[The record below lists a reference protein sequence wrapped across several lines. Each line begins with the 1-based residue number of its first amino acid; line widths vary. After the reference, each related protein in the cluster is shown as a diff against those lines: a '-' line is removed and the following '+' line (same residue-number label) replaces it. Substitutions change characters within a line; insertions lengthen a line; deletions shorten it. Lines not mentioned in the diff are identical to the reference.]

1 MCVCLPTVCLATKM
15 ASVTFLRKGGRNT
28 HYAQEVGHRS
38 HSGDT
43 AMGKLICS
51 RCKQVFEQPS
61 DGRCP
66 QCYAEGHEI
75 YDFKNSDEVLKR
87 EIPRVLEQRRKAGL
101 EGLVEGLEA
110 VIINTEPDRQRA
122 AVEELL
128 HTTGFQCVDAFEDA
142 HYRSCVLQAGGSADF
157 VIRSR
162 KEESNPFAPFNRFPR
177 SEHLPDTRLE
187 TLVFATPDIERYVTI
202 QKEQGVQFLT
212 EEILHADSF
221 STIQTAPSRYTGNSI
236 GFAEWHG
243 PRRCYRTHD
252 SRPLDWRFEKKTSK
266 ESLDNI
272 SALDHAATRVRAED
286 RDAAILE
293 FMELTNY
300 HFDFAIYVKLFNS
313 ITNVARLSAQ
323 DFAMVF
329 TSGISSY
336 VSDETSGPTEKF
348 IHNYG
353 TRVHHMAFRT
363 ENIEDTISSLRDDGQ
378 AFLID
383 LVGSPQEGLKQTFT
397 TASQHTL
404 LVNEYIYRYGDF
416 DGFFTRSNVTLLT
429 GATGKQ

>member
-1 MCVCLPTVCLATKM
+1 
-15 ASVTFLRKGGRNT
+15 
-28 HYAQEVGHRS
+28 
-38 HSGDT
+38 
-43 AMGKLICS
+43 MGKLICS
-51 RCKQVFEQPS
+51 QCKQVFEQPS

-66 QCYAEGHEI
+66 QCHAEGHEV
-75 YDFKNSDEVLKR
+75 YDFGDSEEILKR
-87 EIPRVLEQRRKAGL
+87 EIPRVLEQRSRVGL
-101 EGLVEGLEA
+101 EGLVGGLEA
-110 VIINTEPDRQRA
+110 VIINIEPDRQRA

-142 HYRSCVLQAGGSADF
+142 YYRTCVLQVEGSADLI
-157 VIRSR
+157 IRSR
-162 KEESNPFAPFNRFPR
+162 KEEKNPFAPFNRFPK
-177 SEHLPDTRLE
+177 SQHLPATRLE
-187 TLVFATPDIERYVTI
+187 TVVFATPDIERYVTI
-202 QKEQGVQFLT
+202 QKEQGVQFLA
-212 EEILHADSF
+212 EDILHAGPF
-221 STIQTAPSRYTGNSI
+221 STIQTSPSRYTGNSI
-236 GFAEWHG
+236 GFIEWHG
-243 PRRCYRTHD
+243 ARGRYR
-252 SRPLDWRFEKKTSK
+252 SQGSKPLDWHFEKPAK
-266 ESLDNI
+266 EHLKNI
-272 SALDHAATRVRAED
+272 NRLDHTATRVRAED

-323 DFAMVF
+323 DFAVVF

-363 ENIEDTISSLRDDGQ
+363 ENIEDTVSWLRDDGQ
-378 AFLID
+378 EFLID

-397 TASQHTL
+397 AASPHTL
-404 LVNEYIYRYGDF
+404 LVNEYIHRYGDF

-429 GATGKQ
+429 GATDKQ